1 MTKLRSRSRTTLRR
15 PAKGASATAPLPARR
30 PIFLVGF
37 MGAGKTVVGKA
48 LAKKLGWRFL
58 DLDDAIVEREGRP
71 IAEIFRERGET
82 AFRQI
87 ETEVLSE
94 VVRQL
99 RGGPAVIA
107 VGGGA
112 FVQQRNAVL
121 LRRARV
127 HVVFLDAPVEQLM
140 LRCRAAAESAR
151 PLFHDENQFRQLYEQ
166 RRPRYMEAD
175 ACINTASRTVDEVAD
190 QVKFAVGLHGGRESA
205 GEV

>member
-1 MTKLRSRSRTTLRR
+1 M
-15 PAKGASATAPLPARR
+15 PARR

-37 MGAGKTVVGKA
+37 MGAGKTVVGRA
-48 LAKKLGWRFL
+48 LAERLGWRFL
-58 DLDDAIVEREGRP
+58 DLDDAIVEREGRS
-71 IAEIFRERGET
+71 IAQIFRDDGET

-112 FVQQRNAVL
+112 FVQQRNATL

-127 HVVFLDAPVEQLM
+127 HVIFLDAPVEELM
-140 LRCRAAAESAR
+140 MRCRTAEPVR
-151 PLFHDENQFRQLYEQ
+151 PLFQDENQFRQLYEQ
-166 RRPRYMEAD
+166 RRKRYMEAD
-175 ACINTASRTVDEVAD
+175 ACINTASRTVDEVAHA
-190 QVKFAVGLHGGRESA
+190 VSLAVGLEGGRKSA
-205 GEV
+205 AEV